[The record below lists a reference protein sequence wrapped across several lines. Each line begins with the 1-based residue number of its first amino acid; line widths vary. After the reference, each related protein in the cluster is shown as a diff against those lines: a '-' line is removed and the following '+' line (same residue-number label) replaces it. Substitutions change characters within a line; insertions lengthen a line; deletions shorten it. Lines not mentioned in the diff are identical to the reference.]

1 MHITL
6 IDVVIVFLA
15 IGALLRGLQIGFFR
29 QAVSTVAFVAGL
41 FPGSWVSSYAMQ
53 QVDGPSKPLAGL
65 AVMLTICFLCMT
77 VGEVLAVRAKSAVTN
92 QAIHKLDNSLGAF
105 TSVITLLL
113 GIWLAAA
120 IFSLAPPS
128 SIQTQLKN
136 SSILSSLS
144 SRLPPPAT
152 ILRSLNTLIDPNQSP
167 QVFAGR
173 EPAPDAQNVLPNP
186 SRYTAMLAQ
195 AKQSVVKIEGLG
207 CGGIVDGSGFVY
219 ANGLVATNAHVVAGV
234 SSPKVQHDGKTYNT
248 TVVGFDAAN
257 DIAVLRVHELQAPT
271 LTMNRMR
278 VAAKSPAFALGFPGG
293 GEYSVSPAVVLDNF
307 DALGQDIY
315 GKNRIIR
322 DVYSLQTTIVR
333 GNSGGPV
340 VGGDGTVIGVVFATS
355 TAYNNVGYALTTE
368 QVHEFLRASGT
379 KTTAVSTGQCSE

>member
-1 MHITL
+1 MHISL

-41 FPGSWVSSYAMQ
+41 FPGSWASSYAMQ
-53 QVDGPSKPLAGL
+53 YIDGPSKPLAGL
-65 AVMLTICFLCMT
+65 AIMLTVCFLCMT
-77 VGEVLAVRAKSAVTN
+77 LGEILAVRVKRAVSSE
-92 QAIHKLDNSLGAF
+92 AIHTLDNAMGALM
-105 TSVITLLL
+105 SVVTLLL
-113 GIWLAAA
+113 GLWLAAA

-128 SIQTQLKN
+128 NIQTQLKN

-144 SRLPPPAT
+144 SRLPPPAA

-173 EPAPDAQNVLPNP
+173 EPAPDAQNTLPNP
-186 SRYTAMLAQ
+186 EKYAAMLAR

-234 SSPKVQHDGKTYNT
+234 SSPKVQTENKTYNT
-248 TVVGFDAAN
+248 TVVAFDAAN
-257 DIAVLRVHELQAPT
+257 DIAILRAPD
-271 LTMNRMR
+271 LPAPALSAHRAK

-293 GEYSVSPAVVLDNF
+293 GDYKISPAVVLDNF
-307 DALGQDIY
+307 EALGQDIY
-315 GKNRIIR
+315 GKNRVLR
-322 DVYSLQTTIVR
+322 DVYSLQTTIVK

-340 VGGDGTVIGVVFATS
+340 IGEDGSVIGVVFATS
-355 TAYNNVGYALTTE
+355 TAYNNVGYALSIE
-368 QVHEFLRASGT
+368 QVSNILEKGERST
-379 KTTAVSTGQCSE
+379 SAVSTGQCSQ